1 MSGSKKLVINLSETL
16 YNEFQK
22 VLKGDSKKRSKLISD
37 VIISY
42 SIDKK
47 RIKHIEQMRNG
58 YIEMS
63 QLNIEISELGF
74 ELEMVELKEY
84 EAKLSESD
92 IADDSDGEKRRYIL
106 C

>member
-1 MSGSKKLVINLSETL
+1 MSGSKKLVINLSETK

-22 VLKGDSKKRSKLISD
+22 VLKHDSKKRSKLIRD
-37 VIISY
+37 VVILYSRERKII
-42 SIDKK
+42 KN
-47 RIKHIEQMRNG
+47 IEQMKRG

-74 ELEMVELKEY
+74 ELDIVELKEY

-92 IADDSDGEKRRYIL
+92 MSDDSDGEKRRYIL

>member
-1 MSGSKKLVINLSETL
+1 VINISETL

-22 VLKGDSKKRSKLISD
+22 VLKEDSKKRNKLISD